1 MNISSAIVLSRK
13 KSTKFLG
20 EVYSYQSNEEVIAEG
35 VLDGSL
41 SLSDYA
47 TGHTTEETI
56 TVNGQSF
63 GTGVIKSVTV
73 SAKNQTGV
81 DKRVRVTFEVF
92 KVGGSASLS
101 AEYPAIAADDFK
113 YIKSF
118 SESSSCDISQ
128 EVQSYSHSV
137 SVKLTKYD
145 GTGIAT
151 AKAIAS
157 TFLNSN
163 NLTSSG
169 SIDSSS
175 YDTPPGKTFFDETY
189 DEVNSEC
196 NFSKKYEIATN
207 ADSNNNYILFRSN
220 SLSYDSSGIATVT
233 ENAEYQDLTGN
244 GAPTS
249 QANTDMDGAYGR
261 CTAIL
266 TALTGASPN
275 IGEMTLIDMPLV
287 KGMTIDRDTR
297 KVTYRVNYTTN
308 IKINEGDKVY
318 HEYTNTKET
327 TNAGVS
333 YYLLEG
339 NIVGMEEVDSAEDES
354 TKYKNAKPVWLQVA
368 GGTFPNGVVMTGRP
382 HSFSTNH
389 NQIKGTIGYNIKYSD
404 CISIIDGAGTIRR
417 KIHKVS
423 TQPTPRSLAQTFRV
437 INRDEILQL
446 AQNGNKLPSNYIAS
460 STINGDS
467 TVQMGNLVGSVVN
480 ATPVGSNY
488 GQSVSLSYNSA
499 SRQLSAA
506 IHVIQIP

>member
-1 MNISSAIVLSRK
+1 MNISKAIVLSRK

-56 TVNGQSF
+56 TVNDQSF

-92 KVGGSASLS
+92 KAGGEATLS
-101 AEYPAIAADDFK
+101 AEYPAIPASNFK

-145 GTGIAT
+145 GTGAAT

-157 TFLNSN
+157 TFLDSN
-163 NLTSSG
+163 NLTSSPG
-169 SIDSSS
+169 VNSSS
-175 YDTPPGKTFFDETY
+175 YNTPPGKTFFDETY
-189 DEVNSEC
+189 DEINSEC

-207 ADSNNNYILFRSN
+207 PDSTSTYILFRSN
-220 SLSYDSSGIATVT
+220 SLNYDSSGIATVT
-233 ENAEYQDLTGN
+233 ENAEYQDLTGI
-244 GAPTS
+244 GAPTA
-249 QANTDMDGAYGR
+249 QANTDMNDAYSR

-266 TALTGASPN
+266 TALTGASTN
-275 IGEMTLIDMPLV
+275 VGAMVLIDIPLV

-308 IKINEGDKVY
+308 IKIDADHKVY

-339 NIVGMEEVDSAEDES
+339 NLVGMGEVDSAEDKS
-354 TKYKNAKPVWLQVA
+354 TKYTNAQVVWLQVA

-382 HSFSTNH
+382 YSFSTNH

-404 CISIIDGAGTIRR
+404 CVSIIDGAGMIRR

-423 TQPTPRSLAQTFRV
+423 NQPTPRSLAQTFRV
-437 INRDEILQL
+437 INNDEILQL
-446 AQNGNKLPSNYIAS
+446 AQNGNKLPMNYIAS

-467 TVQMGNLVGSVVN
+467 TVQMKHLVGSVVG

-488 GQSVSLSYNSA
+488 GQSVSLSYNST

-506 IHVIQIP
+506 IHVIEIP

>member
-1 MNISSAIVLSRK
+1 
-13 KSTKFLG
+13 
-20 EVYSYQSNEEVIAEG
+20 
-35 VLDGSL
+35 
-41 SLSDYA
+41 
-47 TGHTTEETI
+47 
-56 TVNGQSF
+56 
-63 GTGVIKSVTV
+63 
-73 SAKNQTGV
+73 
-81 DKRVRVTFEVF
+81 
-92 KVGGSASLS
+92 
-101 AEYPAIAADDFK
+101 
-113 YIKSF
+113 
-118 SESSSCDISQ
+118 
-128 EVQSYSHSV
+128 
-137 SVKLTKYD
+137 
-145 GTGIAT
+145 
-151 AKAIAS
+151 
-157 TFLNSN
+157 
-163 NLTSSG
+163 
-169 SIDSSS
+169 
-175 YDTPPGKTFFDETY
+175 
-189 DEVNSEC
+189 
-196 NFSKKYEIATN
+196 
-207 ADSNNNYILFRSN
+207 
-220 SLSYDSSGIATVT
+220 
-233 ENAEYQDLTGN
+233 
-244 GAPTS
+244 
-249 QANTDMDGAYGR
+249 MDGAYGR

-354 TKYKNAKPVWLQVA
+354 TKYTNAKPVWLRVA

-467 TVQMGNLVGSVVN
+467 TVQMENLVGSVVN

>member
-35 VLDGSL
+35 VLDVSL
-41 SLSDYA
+41 GLSDYA
-47 TGHTTEETI
+47 TGHTTEEMI

-92 KVGGSASLS
+92 KVGGSATLS
-101 AEYPAIAADDFK
+101 AEYPTIPASNFK
-113 YIKSF
+113 YIRSF

-151 AKAIAS
+151 AKTIAS

-169 SIDSSS
+169 SINSSS
-175 YDTPPGKTFFDETY
+175 YNTPPGKTFFDETY
-189 DEVNSEC
+189 DEVNGEC

-207 ADSNNNYILFRSN
+207 TDSTTDYILFRSN
-220 SLSYDSSGIATVT
+220 SLNYDSSGIATVT
-233 ENAEYQDLTGN
+233 ENAEYQDLTGS
-244 GAPTS
+244 GAPTA
-249 QANTDMDGAYGR
+249 QANTDMNSAYSR

-266 TALTGASPN
+266 TALTGASTN
-275 IGEMTLIDMPLV
+275 IGAMVLIDVPLV

-297 KVTYRVNYTTN
+297 RVTYRVNYTTN
-308 IKINEGDKVY
+308 IKIDKDKKVY

-339 NIVGMEEVDSAEDES
+339 NLVGMGEIDSAEDQS
-354 TKYKNAKPVWLQVA
+354 IKYKNAKAVWKEVA
-368 GGTFPNGVVMTGRP
+368 NSTFPTGVTMSGRP
-382 HSFSTNH
+382 YSFSTNH

-404 CISIIDGAGTIRR
+404 CVSIIDGAGKIRR
-417 KIHKVS
+417 QIHKVS
-423 TQPTPRSLAQTFRV
+423 TQPTARSLAQTFRV
-437 INRDEILQL
+437 INHDEILQL
-446 AQNGNKLPSNYIAS
+446 AQNGNKLPMNYIAS

-467 TVQMGNLVGSVVN
+467 TVQMANLVGSVVN

-488 GQSVSLSYNSA
+488 GQSVSLSYNST

-506 IHVIQIP
+506 IHVIEIP